1 MNCKDTDKSIP
12 RFFDGELEGREL
24 TEFLKH
30 IKNCNDCKEEL
41 SIYFLASEG
50 IARLEEGSS
59 FDLDKEL
66 ESRLDEQEYHIK
78 MRHSLKVAFYCME
91 FVLIVI
97 ILIILWYVL

>member
-12 RFFDGELEGREL
+12 QFFEGGLEGKEL
-24 TEFLKH
+24 MDFLNH
-30 IKNCNDCKEEL
+30 IKNCKDCKEEL

-66 ESRLDEQEYHIK
+66 ESRLYEQEHKIR
-78 MRHSLKVAFYCME
+78 MRHSLKVGFYFME
-91 FVLIVI
+91 IVLIII
-97 ILIILWYVL
+97 ILFILWYVL